1 VVPEVKGVNLTLG
14 SGGWLHAIVAVRK
27 QSEGDGKNAILASF
41 GAHSSLKMCT
51 VVDVDIDIYDL
62 NDVDWAISTRMQPD
76 KDIIIISNV
85 RSSSLDPSS
94 NQNQLI
100 TSKIGIDAT
109 ATLCKNQEKFL
120 KARIPIEEE
129 TEQNK
134 RV

>member
-1 VVPEVKGVNLTLG
+1 
-14 SGGWLHAIVAVRK
+14 
-27 QSEGDGKNAILASF
+27 
-41 GAHSSLKMCT
+41 MCT

-62 NDVDWAISTRMQPD
+62 NDVDWAVSTRMQPD
-76 KDIIIISNV
+76 KDVIIISNV

-109 ATLCKNQEKFL
+109 ATLYKNQEKFL

-129 TEQNK
+129 AEKN
-134 RV
+134 RRM